1 MRTASRCGRL
11 FAVLLIG
18 LSTLAS
24 FAPWAQAAGPR
35 AYPEGKLPADCRLG
49 DLKDLNGYFP
59 FTPSPDRQAWEHRA
73 AQVRRQ
79 ILVANGL
86 WPMPERTPPN
96 AVIHGKVERD
106 GYTVERVYFESY
118 PGHYVTGSLFRPV
131 GRTGKLPGVLCP
143 HGHWANGRFYDSGP
157 EEVRRQIVQGAE
169 RFEVGGRYP
178 LQARCVQLARMGC
191 VVFHYDMLGYAD
203 SNQISFELAH
213 RFRTQRPEMAK
224 PDAWGFFSP
233 QAELRLQSIMGLQTY
248 NSLRALDW
256 LSELSDVDPA
266 RIAVTGASGGGTQTM
281 LLSAIDPRVAVSF
294 PAVMVSTAMQGGCTC
309 ENCEYLRIN
318 TGNIEFAALFAP
330 KPLGMTAA
338 DDWTKE
344 LATKGLPELKQHFA
358 MLGKPDNVTA
368 ALLTHFKHNYNYVSR
383 AAMYSWLNKHLRL
396 GFEDPIVE
404 EDFKPLSVQE
414 LTVWDDAH
422 PKPPGGDDYERSLL
436 KQIAEASDRQ
446 LQALASTAD
455 EKSRAKYREV
465 VGGAVEVMIGRTLPA
480 AGGIEHEVI
489 SKQDRGDYIEFA
501 SILRYPAM
509 REELPAAFLYP
520 KQWNKE
526 VAVWIH
532 PDGKQSLFNT
542 AGEPAE
548 GVRQLLESGTAV
560 AGVDLLYQGEFLA
573 DGRPLEAARR
583 VKNEREFAGYTYGYN
598 HPLFAQRVHDILSFV
613 SYIKHDQQHA
623 TEKIHLVGAA
633 GAGRWAAFARA
644 LAGDAID
651 RTAIDADGF
660 RFADLNS
667 ISHPDLL
674 PGAVKYGDLAGV
686 LALIPQDGLFV
697 AADGQGEKELVSWL
711 TK

>member
-1 MRTASRCGRL
+1 MRLGSRLHCLAVAL
-11 FAVLLIG
+11 FIG
-18 LSTLAS
+18 LSALLS
-24 FAPWAQAAGPR
+24 FPPSADAAGPR
-35 AYPEGKLPADCRLG
+35 AYPDGKLPADRRLG

-59 FTPSPDRQAWEHRA
+59 FTPPADREAWDKRA
-73 AQVRRQ
+73 EQVRRQ
-79 ILVANGL
+79 ILVATGL
-86 WPMPERTPPN
+86 WPIPERTAPN

-118 PGHYVTGSLFRPV
+118 PGFYVTGSLFRP
-131 GRTGKLPGVLCP
+131 TGKTGRLPGVLCP
-143 HGHWANGRFYDSGP
+143 HGHWTNGRFYDSGRQD
-157 EEVRRQIVQGAE
+157 VRKQIVQGAE

-203 SNQISFELAH
+203 SNQISYELAH
-213 RFRTQRPEMAK
+213 RFRTQRPEMNQ
-224 PDAWGFFSP
+224 PDAWGLFSP
-233 QAELRLQSIMGLQTY
+233 QAELRLQSVLGLQTY

-256 LSELSDVDPA
+256 LSELPDVDPQ

-309 ENCEYLRIN
+309 ENCDYLRIN
-318 TGNIEFAALFAP
+318 TGNIEFAAMFAP

-344 LATKGLPELKQHFA
+344 LATKGLPELKRHFA
-358 MLGKPDNVTA
+358 TLGKPDNVTA

-383 AAMYSWLNKHLRL
+383 AAMYSWLNKHLKL

-404 EDFKPLSVQE
+404 EDFKPLSVAE

-422 PKPPGGDDYERSLL
+422 PQPPSGEEFERKLL
-436 KQIAEASDRQ
+436 KQIAEASDHQ
-446 LQALASTAD
+446 LRALASSD
-455 EKSRAKYREV
+455 KRREV
-465 VGGAVEVMIGRTLPA
+465 VGGAVEVMIGRTLPE
-480 AGGIEHEVI
+480 AGAIEHKLVSER
-489 SKQDRGDYIEFA
+489 DRGDYLEFA
-501 SILRYPAM
+501 SILRHAGVG
-509 REELPAAFLYP
+509 EELPTVFLHP
-520 KQWNKE
+520 KQWNKQ
-526 VAVWIH
+526 VAVWVH
-532 PDGKQSLFNT
+532 TDGKSSLFNS
-542 AGEPAE
+542 AGEPAD
-548 GVRQLLESGTAV
+548 GVRELLAAGTAV

-573 DGRPLEAARR
+573 DGKPLEAARR

-598 HPLFAQRVHDILSFV
+598 HPLFAQRVHDILSV
-613 SYIKHDQQHA
+613 ISYIKHDQQHP

-633 GAGRWAAFARA
+633 GGGRWAAFAKV

-651 RTAIDADGF
+651 RTAIDAAGF

-667 ISHPDLL
+667 ITHPDLL

-686 LALIPQDGLFV
+686 LGLIPKDGLLV
-697 AADGQGEKELVSWL
+697 ASPEQGARGLVEWVL
-711 TK
+711 RKGEE